1 MPGQR
6 RTLSGKGP
14 ALVPQ
19 SSSSSS
25 GLGVSMSQTDAEA
38 ALAEATREVNSAKE
52 RLAVIKARA
61 YV

>member
-1 MPGQR
+1 M
-6 RTLSGKGP
+6 LSGKGP

-19 SSSSSS
+19 SRSSSS